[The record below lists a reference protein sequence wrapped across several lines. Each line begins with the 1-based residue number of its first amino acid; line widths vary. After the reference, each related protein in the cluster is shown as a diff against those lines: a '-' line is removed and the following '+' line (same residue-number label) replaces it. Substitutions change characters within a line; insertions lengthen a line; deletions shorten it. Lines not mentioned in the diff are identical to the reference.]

1 MVQKADSDLDYLQY
15 RLEYEIKTNHPHSAG
30 QKNAVAILKELSAI
44 RSQYQALYA
53 ALRQF
58 LLSKETKSCICG
70 ILNKTMTMI
79 QELQKQTNLELT
91 LLTEEEKAVTEQLSL
106 TCQTYKTECEKGT
119 LMEKRSIPEIQQ
131 DV

>member
-1 MVQKADSDLDYLQY
+1 MEAEVHKLDLMFLKADSDLDYLQY
-15 RLEYEIKTNHPHSAG
+15 RLEYEVKMNHPHSAG
-30 QKNAVAILKELSAI
+30 EKNAVTVLKELSAI

-91 LLTEEEKAVTEQLSL
+91 LLTEEEKAVTEQLKSHVPNL
-106 TCQTYKTECEKGT
+106 
-119 LMEKRSIPEIQQ
+119 
-131 DV
+131 